1 MTLSKLLQC
10 DLQMQQ
16 YFRLKWTTRYLYM
29 IIVENKISGAF
40 YGLLWHI
47 IVTTGGP
54 TNRLMAP
61 PLKKIWVQ
69 AWLSIL
75 LNKYVIKQ
83 SAYFNALTDPRGQ
96 WGLWGNAPKRPTKFF
111 VGIMQ
116 KGVQTDGLLAP
127 WSSDQG
133 SRLGAL
139 PQISVIGLRSA
150 LTMWPPI
157 SHPGSANVSLSMRGC
172 HGVILWVTVLFMR
185 VNWGEMISPINQ
197 MQRPELG
204 AEKLNA
210 NCSVNFP

>member
-69 AWLSIL
+69 A
-75 LNKYVIKQ
+75 
-83 SAYFNALTDPRGQ
+83 
-96 WGLWGNAPKRPTKFF
+96 
-111 VGIMQ
+111 
-116 KGVQTDGLLAP
+116 
-127 WSSDQG
+127 
-133 SRLGAL
+133 
-139 PQISVIGLRSA
+139 
-150 LTMWPPI
+150 
-157 SHPGSANVSLSMRGC
+157 
-172 HGVILWVTVLFMR
+172 
-185 VNWGEMISPINQ
+185 
-197 MQRPELG
+197 
-204 AEKLNA
+204 
-210 NCSVNFP
+210 